1 MTGWGRTGTHFACDQ
16 AGITPDI
23 LCTSKGLTGGSL
35 PLAATLCT
43 AEIFDAHLSQDRSK
57 TFFHSSSYTANAIA
71 CAAAVA
77 NLEVWRSEPVEAR
90 IAQLA
95 AQHTRQL
102 QRFEN
107 DARFTSIRQCGTI
120 AALDLASPSG
130 GYMAEIGPRLRRL
143 FRERAI
149 LLRPLGNVIYLMP
162 PYCTSAEELAAT
174 YDAIDEVTSMV
185 SAEVV

>member
-1 MTGWGRTGTHFACDQ
+1 M
-16 AGITPDI
+16 
-23 LCTSKGLTGGSL
+23 

-43 AEIFDAHLSQDRSK
+43 AEVFDAHLSQDRSK
-57 TFFHSSSYTANAIA
+57 AFFHSSSYTANAIA

-95 AQHTRQL
+95 AQHTRHL

-107 DARFTSIRQCGTI
+107 DARFTNVRQCGTI
-120 AALDLASPSG
+120 AALDLASPSS
-130 GYMAEIGPRLRRL
+130 GYMAEVGPRLRQL

-149 LLRPLGNVIYLMP
+149 LYARWE
-162 PYCTSAEELAAT
+162 TSS
-174 YDAIDEVTSMV
+174 I
-185 SAEVV
+185 